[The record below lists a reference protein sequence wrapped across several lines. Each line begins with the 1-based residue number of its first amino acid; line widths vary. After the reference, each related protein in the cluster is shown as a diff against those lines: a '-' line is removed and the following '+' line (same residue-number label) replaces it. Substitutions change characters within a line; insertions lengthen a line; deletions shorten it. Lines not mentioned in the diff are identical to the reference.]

1 MAAPG
6 AMSVLANLYFHVP
19 MLYRKHGAIFH
30 PETLLRCAVG
40 VLGLRADEL
49 VTPTLGGA
57 RKRIQRAGGAGQCCY
72 PATGFAMERFAKDC
86 FAPSMYPCAFGTPCN
101 SSGPIGTG
109 AEPTAL

>member
-19 MLYRKHGAIFH
+19 LLYRKHGAIFH

-40 VLGLRADEL
+40 VLGLRIDEL

-57 RKRIQRAGGAGQCCY
+57 RFKKIQRAAGAGQCCY

-86 FAPSMYPCAFGTPCN
+86 FAPSMYPCAFGTACN
-101 SSGPIGTG
+101 STGPGVG
-109 AEPTAL
+109 PPAFAL